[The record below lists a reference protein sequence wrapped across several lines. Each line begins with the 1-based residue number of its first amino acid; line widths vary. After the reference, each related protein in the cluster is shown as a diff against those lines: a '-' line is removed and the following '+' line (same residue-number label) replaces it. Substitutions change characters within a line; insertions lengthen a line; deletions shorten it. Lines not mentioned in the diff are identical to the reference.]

1 MPRYWREYKTP
12 DGTKY
17 YYNVNTKR
25 STTDKPDDFEESQS
39 FRSKS
44 RRVDPGVTFVVPLS
58 NDWVLSVCENG
69 QRFFYKSST
78 EESRWDI
85 EDEES
90 LRILSLVDKNKLV
103 LLLATAR
110 GFDIGERDVYQE
122 LLEDINNLKQSR
134 GVPEGSEVIEAAEEP
149 SHTAGEPS
157 NATEEPSQ
165 AVRTLISAYESSD
178 EDGDSSDEINAE
190 KEVHSDNE
198 GSNSDIEDLN
208 AASHQYN
215 EATKQMFTS
224 LFDEYDLDPYST
236 WNMQSKKICDNPL
249 FYQVASDAERRELFE
264 DWCVAKVKLED
275 VIEDPAHQAVSS
287 DGDGDDDDTSTDE
300 LEPTRYHYLA
310 HIVSKAEVAP
320 STLPRDLRSEQKQ
333 LFKQFKIKESLGKK
347 QQDEFL
353 SKLLFYYKNMTEEQR
368 LEVLVKFLKTRRKL
382 IMKGFRNIE
391 QLESVL
397 SQQDLPTSGF
407 AIESQLL
414 RLEDCIDIHGVSK
427 ALQDEVQYYVLGI
440 KQKTTALKEFLK
452 QLNSEV

>member
-1 MPRYWREYKTP
+1 
-12 DGTKY
+12 
-17 YYNVNTKR
+17 
-25 STTDKPDDFEESQS
+25 
-39 FRSKS
+39 
-44 RRVDPGVTFVVPLS
+44 
-58 NDWVLSVCENG
+58 
-69 QRFFYKSST
+69 
-78 EESRWDI
+78 
-85 EDEES
+85 
-90 LRILSLVDKNKLV
+90 
-103 LLLATAR
+103 
-110 GFDIGERDVYQE
+110 
-122 LLEDINNLKQSR
+122 
-134 GVPEGSEVIEAAEEP
+134 
-149 SHTAGEPS
+149 
-157 NATEEPSQ
+157 
-165 AVRTLISAYESSD
+165 
-178 EDGDSSDEINAE
+178 
-190 KEVHSDNE
+190 
-198 GSNSDIEDLN
+198 
-208 AASHQYN
+208 
-215 EATKQMFTS
+215 
-224 LFDEYDLDPYST
+224 
-236 WNMQSKKICDNPL
+236 MQSKKICDNPL

-264 DWCVAKVKLED
+264 DWCAAKVKLED

-368 LEVLVKFLKTRRKL
+368 LEVLVKFLKTKRKL
-382 IMKGFRNIE
+382 IMKGLRNIE